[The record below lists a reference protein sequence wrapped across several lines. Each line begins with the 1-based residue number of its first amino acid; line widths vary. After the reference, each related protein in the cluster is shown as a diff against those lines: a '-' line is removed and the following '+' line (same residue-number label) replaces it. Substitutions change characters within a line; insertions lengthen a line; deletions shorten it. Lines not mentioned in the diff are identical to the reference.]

1 MLLNRLIPIVL
12 LKEESLVKTF
22 KFNKY
27 TYVGDPTNTL
37 RIFNELLVDE
47 LIILDIY
54 ANKVNYPPNFRLLKE
69 IAEECFMPLTY
80 GGGISNIDHAK
91 KIFDLGFEKISINT
105 NAITNPNLIIDLSS
119 YFGNQAIIGSIDVKN
134 DFFNQQKVVSNGS
147 KKFTKLH
154 PLDWAIQLENL
165 GVGEILLTS
174 VDREGTWS
182 GMDINLIRQISDNIS
197 IPLIAHG
204 GAGNLSHIKD
214 AIKKGKA
221 SAVGLGSMVTFQ
233 KKGNGVLVNFPL
245 RNEIENSL
253 IIES

>member
-12 LKEESLVKTF
+12 LKGESLVKTF

-54 ANKVNYPPNFRLLKE
+54 ATKLNHPPNFRLLKQ

-105 NAITNPNLIIDLSS
+105 NAITNPDLIIDISA
-119 YFGNQAIIGSIDVKN
+119 YFGNQSIIGSVDVRN
-134 DFFNQQKVVSNGS
+134 NFFNKQRVVSHVS
-147 KKFTKLH
+147 TKFT
-154 PLDWAIQLENL
+154 
-165 GVGEILLTS
+165 
-174 VDREGTWS
+174 R
-182 GMDINLIRQISDNIS
+182 
-197 IPLIAHG
+197 
-204 GAGNLSHIKD
+204 
-214 AIKKGKA
+214 
-221 SAVGLGSMVTFQ
+221 
-233 KKGNGVLVNFPL
+233 
-245 RNEIENSL
+245 
-253 IIES
+253 

>member
-1 MLLNRLIPIVL
+1 MLLNRLIPILL
-12 LKEESLVKTF
+12 LKDESLVKTF

-54 ANKVNYPPNFRLLKE
+54 ATKLNHPPNFRLLKQ

-91 KIFDLGFEKISINT
+91 RIFDLGFEKISINT
-105 NAITNPNLIIDLSS
+105 NAITNPDLIIDLSS
-119 YFGNQAIIGSIDVKN
+119 YFGNQSIIGSVDVRN
-134 DFFNQQKVVSNGS
+134 NFFNKQRVVSHGS
-147 KKFTKLH
+147 TKFTRLH
-154 PLDWAIQLENL
+154 PLEWAIQLEKL
-165 GVGEILLTS
+165 GVGELLLTS
-174 VDREGTWS
+174 VEREGTWS

-245 RNEIENSL
+245 RNEIENFL
-253 IIES
+253 MIER